1 MNRVDILAKM
11 KAGITNF
18 FKNLKLKQI
27 IYMAVIVL
35 LVLIIFGLD
44 LYRAQVVHRQYDQQ
58 MGQRWSNETRCGQ
71 VSMFFSENQGVGT
84 DKINEYVY
92 NINKG
97 LIADGLQEADAS
109 TQGSGAVWNYCY
121 NAVGSVELTR
131 DLKSVTAVAIGIGG
145 DYFQFH
151 PMRVMSGNYFAGDTL
166 MKDHIM
172 LDEELA
178 WQLFGSNNIVG
189 QSILIGGVPHYIDG
203 VVKKDSGKYV
213 KASGMIFPTV
223 YMSFESLAT
232 YGKIDASVLATN
244 GTLGKVDVAS
254 KNDDEAESGTSDV
267 EVQAKGIVCME
278 IVMPNTVDNYAKNFV
293 IDKLQLNTTQVEV
306 VDNTAR
312 FENGN
317 LFNLL
322 TKFNTRGMQTKPVI
336 YPYWENNARAYENIL
351 AVVFLIQIICAVI
364 AFIMV
369 AIIVV
374 QAYRHRKW
382 TVGML
387 VQKFVD
393 WKYDVE
399 SNLKYHNE
407 KWKYF

>member
-1 MNRVDILAKM
+1 MNKITAN
-11 KAGITNF
+11 ITNF
-18 FKNLKLKQI
+18 FKNLKLYQI
-27 IYMAVIVL
+27 IYFAIIML
-35 LVLIIFGLD
+35 LVLTIFGLYF
-44 LYRAQVVHRQYDQQ
+44 YRGHLVSKQYDQQ
-58 MGQRWSNETRCGQ
+58 MGKRWSNETRCGQ
-71 VSMFFSENQGVGT
+71 VSMFFSEGQGVGT
-84 DKINEYVY
+84 DKVNEFVY

-121 NAVGSVELTR
+121 SSVGSVDITR
-131 DLKSVTAVAIGIGG
+131 DLKTVTAVGIGVGG

-151 PMRVMSGNYFAGDTL
+151 PMRVMSGNYFTGDII
-166 MKDHIM
+166 MKDHVI

-189 QSILIGGVPHYIDG
+189 ESITIGGVPHYIAG

-213 KASGMIFPTV
+213 KASGMVYPTI

-244 GTLGKVDVAS
+244 GTLGKFSVAS
-254 KNDDEAESGTSDV
+254 KNDDEAEKGTSDV
-267 EVQAKGIVCME
+267 ETQAKGIVCME
-278 IVMPNTVDNYAKNFV
+278 VVMPNKVDNYAKNFV

-312 FENGN
+312 FDNR
-317 LFNLL
+317 NLL
-322 TKFNTRGMQTKPVI
+322 DIITKFNTRGMQTKPVI

-351 AVVFLIQIICAVI
+351 AVVFLMQIICAVI

-369 AIIVV
+369 SILVV

-387 VQKFVD
+387 VQKFTD
-393 WKYDVE
+393 WKYDLE

>member
-1 MNRVDILAKM
+1 MNKITLN
-11 KAGITNF
+11 ITNF
-18 FKNLKLKQI
+18 FKNLKLRQI
-27 IYMAVIVL
+27 IYLAVIV
-35 LVLIIFGLD
+35 VLALTIWGLD
-44 LYRAQVVHRQYDQQ
+44 LYRNHVVGKQYDQQ
-58 MGQRWSNETRCGQ
+58 MGKRWSEDIRCGQ
-71 VSMFFSENQGVGT
+71 VSMFFSENEGVGT
-84 DKINEYVY
+84 DKVNEYVF

-109 TQGSGAVWNYCY
+109 TQGTGAVWNYCY
-121 NAVGSVELTR
+121 SSVGSVDLTH
-131 DLKSVTAVAIGIGG
+131 DLKTVTAVAIGVGG

-151 PMRVMSGNYFAGDTL
+151 PMRVMSGNYFTGDL
-166 MKDHIM
+166 IMKDHVI

-178 WQLFGSNNIVG
+178 WQLFGSNDIVG
-189 QSILIGGVPHYIDG
+189 ESITIGGVPHYISG

-213 KASGMIFPTV
+213 KASGMVFPTI

-244 GTLGKVDVAS
+244 GTLGQFTVAS
-254 KNDDEAESGTSDV
+254 KNDDEAENGSSDV
-267 EVQAKGIVCME
+267 ETQAKGIVCME

-293 IDKLQLNTTQVEV
+293 IDKLGLNTTQVEV

-312 FENGN
+312 FENGH
-317 LFNLL
+317 LFDIIA
-322 TKFNTRGMQTKPVI
+322 KFNTRGMQTKPVI

-351 AVVFLIQIICAVI
+351 AVVFLIQIILAVI
-364 AFIMV
+364 IFIML
-369 AIIVV
+369 AIMVV

-387 VQKFVD
+387 VNKFVD
-393 WKYDVE
+393 WKYDLE